1 MGTAYGAL
9 SLALYHLPFRPS
21 IPAISI
27 CLCYPPIP
35 PQKHFYQGSPVATQ
49 SWNSGRLVSSLSSFI
64 LSPDILLSLGLLA
77 RDPPQ
82 TQLNSLVIPPV
93 DAPVDAGTYSKEESS
108 RLCPAVQ
115 LA

>member
-1 MGTAYGAL
+1 MGTAYGADSVWL
-9 SLALYHLPFRPS
+9 FTTYPFGLPFQPS
-21 IPAISI
+21 PSV
-27 CLCYPPIP
+27 YVTHQS

-64 LSPDILLSLGLLA
+64 LSPDILLSLGLLV

-108 RLCPAVQ
+108 GLCPAVQ